1 MLTVREEFGHSTL
14 THLHLLC
21 RYIYSNQVSS
31 PHHLQLVLQL
41 VQTSTMLSVSASL
54 THTHTHTHLLIHS
67 LTYPPLL
74 SPAHLCHSGVKVHI
88 LLYHIFLGL
97 LVSVDLTELSSL
109 LGSDVSLL
117 GYPSITQ
124 DTSVY
129 SRILSV
135 YLECGLSYSHG

>member
-1 MLTVREEFGHSTL
+1 MADIEHKMYSATPISYCTWFVEFQCPFPST
-14 THLHLLC
+14 
-21 RYIYSNQVSS
+21 
-31 PHHLQLVLQL
+31 
-41 VQTSTMLSVSASL
+41 
-54 THTHTHTHLLIHS
+54 
-67 LTYPPLL
+67 
-74 SPAHLCHSGVKVHI
+74 SPAHLGHSGVKVHI

>member
-1 MLTVREEFGHSTL
+1 MADIEHK
-14 THLHLLC
+14 
-21 RYIYSNQVSS
+21 IYSATPISY
-31 PHHLQLVLQL
+31 
-41 VQTSTMLSVSASL
+41 STWFVDFQCLFPS
-54 THTHTHTHLLIHS
+54 T
-67 LTYPPLL
+67 
-74 SPAHLCHSGVKVHI
+74 SPAHLGHSGVKVHI

>member
-1 MLTVREEFGHSTL
+1 MADIEHKMYCATPISYCTWFVEFQCPFPST
-14 THLHLLC
+14 
-21 RYIYSNQVSS
+21 
-31 PHHLQLVLQL
+31 
-41 VQTSTMLSVSASL
+41 
-54 THTHTHTHLLIHS
+54 
-67 LTYPPLL
+67 
-74 SPAHLCHSGVKVHI
+74 SPAHLGHSGVKVHI

-117 GYPSITQ
+117 GYLSITQ

>member
-1 MLTVREEFGHSTL
+1 MADIEHKMYSATPISYCTWFVEFQCPFPST
-14 THLHLLC
+14 
-21 RYIYSNQVSS
+21 
-31 PHHLQLVLQL
+31 
-41 VQTSTMLSVSASL
+41 
-54 THTHTHTHLLIHS
+54 
-67 LTYPPLL
+67 
-74 SPAHLCHSGVKVHI
+74 SPAHLGHSGVKVHI
-88 LLYHIFLGL
+88 LLYHIKFLGL

-124 DTSVY
+124 DTQYYCQINSSVY